1 MPEATESLESDKRR
15 EPKSIFSVLSCSSRS
30 LRMRSNAREPAFLL
44 SCSRLSRISSTSEPM
59 PVSASGCRTDRRLSG
74 DQSVR
79 MSGKDYF
86 KNNYCLW
93 HVIYYICRDMTKEID
108 LSSLEWIEAYG
119 KPVTLPAVNQILNN
133 GYLSGYMIARC
144 KNCEARLK
152 IQNRADEDFEN
163 IFSVQ
168 ACGNCGSTEK
178 RRGIWRIT
186 TSPKN
191 FKFPQRGR
199 PKNKGIR

>member
-15 EPKSIFSVLSCSSRS
+15 EPKFIFSVLSCSSRS
-30 LRMRSNAREPAFLL
+30 LRMRFNARELAFLL

-59 PVSASGCRTDRRLSG
+59 PVSASGCRTDRRLSR

-86 KNNYCLW
+86 KNNYCLCA
-93 HVIYYICRDMTKEID
+93 VIDYICRDMTKKND

-119 KPVTLPAVNQILNN
+119 KPVTLPAINQLLNN

-144 KNCEARLK
+144 KNCEARLNVK
-152 IQNRADEDFEN
+152 NRAGENFEN
-163 IFSVQ
+163 IFVNQ
-168 ACGNCGSTEK
+168 PCGNCGSIEK
-178 RRGIWRIT
+178 RRGIWRIIA
-186 TSPKN
+186 SPKN

-199 PKNKGIR
+199 PKNKDI